1 MSNRVLKAELSL
13 RSFYIFNS
21 AFGPKEGEEEKKVL
35 FYHPQDSDIDTK
47 IKDVGLS
54 EAIIKFSNTFANDDS
69 VQTLHTQKSCQFYY
83 QPEPGYWMIMTL
95 NVPFERKTRDSG
107 EYNEYHGDAIHDTVY
122 QSVLR
127 QSYRLF
133 RMFHG
138 TYADNLQPSDD
149 LDAQAN
155 LIGQL
160 ESFYQSY
167 ILHLQMKRCD
177 VGDVFGSVQYLPLNQ
192 LLFLRVKNFI
202 NMIEATF
209 EPIKHCIFLYH
220 DQVVWSGIN
229 PTDLYTMY
237 EYFHSPM
244 FDLNTSPEQARS
256 VYVSEQGK
264 TKRYTLMMC
273 RKVQSITLCLLLD
286 SADSEQSLY
295 HELNAVINPQLTS
308 ISSDIGAHLQN
319 SGESNHGFG
328 CSGSS
333 KDDSSSAP
341 KFIYFNELNLQHR
354 GTVRLGPVQYQTI
367 GGSGRSGSG
376 SSSNSGG
383 NSSSSLPNDVMNL
396 IVDLLDDARSN
407 ERANVTDETIVKTH
421 DDYWIVKRSCNAR
434 HVFIVLNKSS
444 TLIDVTEETK
454 KILDQNVKGVFF

>member
-1 MSNRVLKAELSL
+1 MTNPVLKAELAL
-13 RSFYIFNS
+13 RSFYIFNT

-35 FYHPQDSDIDTK
+35 FYHPQDTDIDSK

-54 EAIIKFSNTFANDDS
+54 EAIIKFSNTFTNDDS

-95 NVPFERKTRDSG
+95 SVPFERKTRESG
-107 EYNEYHGDAIHDTVY
+107 DYNEYHGDAIHDTIF
-122 QSVLR
+122 QAVLR
-127 QSYRLF
+127 QSYRMF

-138 TYADNLQPSDD
+138 TYGENRRPNDD

-155 LIGQL
+155 LIGKL

-167 ILHLQMKRCD
+167 ILHLQMKKCD
-177 VGDVFGSVQYLPLNQ
+177 VVDAFGSVQYLPLNQ
-192 LLFLRVKNFI
+192 LLFLRVQNFV

-209 EPIKHCIFLYH
+209 EPIKHCIFLYS

-244 FDLNTSPEQARS
+244 FDLNASPDQART
-256 VYVSEQGK
+256 VYVSEKGK
-264 TKRYTLMMC
+264 TKRYTLMVC
-273 RKVQSITLCLLLD
+273 RKVQNITLCLLLD
-286 SADSEQSLY
+286 SAENEQSLY
-295 HELNAVINPQLTS
+295 HELNAVVNPQLTS
-308 ISSDIGAHLQN
+308 ISSDIGAHLQ
-319 SGESNHGFG
+319 SAGESSHGFS
-328 CSGSS
+328 CSGSN
-333 KDDSSSAP
+333 KEDPASAP

-354 GTVRLGPVQYQTI
+354 GTVPLGPAQYQTVA
-367 GGSGRSGSG
+367 GT
-376 SSSNSGG
+376 
-383 NSSSSLPNDVMNL
+383 SLPNDVMNL
-396 IVDLLDDARSN
+396 IVDLLDDVRGNAT
-407 ERANVTDETIVKTH
+407 NVADETIVKTH
-421 DDYWIVKRSCNAR
+421 DDYWIVKRSVSNER
-434 HVFIVLNKSS
+434 HVFIILNKSS